1 MNGDQAMSPWWLLVF
16 VAVLFTNGTVA
27 WCVAQSRVTS
37 RQRAWRVSWVS
48 LPSSTNRPPQ
58 HVDQRLNPVD
68 LVPPPHEVPK

>member
-1 MNGDQAMSPWWLLVF
+1 MNGAQAMSPWWLLVF

-37 RQRAWRVSWVS
+37 RQRARRVSTRV
-48 LPSSTNRPPQ
+48 PPIVDEPAAP
-58 HVDQRLNPVD
+58 HVDQRLNPVH